1 MAVETLADF
10 YGLMRST
17 VPVRRA
23 LTEEVLDSRQP
34 ATDGVSRLREALSA
48 LEAIPAETAGQRLE
62 LETGRF
68 IHVDLGYETEE
79 LRKDVL
85 YLEEGEEALL
95 ANLAERHPE
104 LPDELSACVDAL
116 KRGFFQA
123 FVSDRDGTVNNYC
136 GRYASSVQSTY
147 NAVFLTRFA
156 RVRSRR
162 SVMLTSAP
170 LIDVGIADMSVSPN
184 DAFVLAGSKGRE
196 YLDRDGR
203 RREHP
208 IELEKQLRLD
218 TLNQRLDTLLQQ
230 PGNEVFT
237 LIGSGFQ
244 RKFGQTTIARQDI
257 GGSAP
262 RERSERFM
270 EEVRRFVRDLDPEE
284 AFFRVEDTG
293 LDLEIILTIEG
304 DEDGSPR
311 DFDKGHGVR
320 FLDRDVPL
328 TVERGACLVCG
339 DTASDLPMLEACLD
353 LAPHTRAVFVTRD
366 EELRERVRSILPEA
380 LFVGEPDTLVAAL
393 NALARGA
400 RA

>member
-23 LTEEVLDSRQP
+23 LAEETLASRP
-34 ATDGVSRLREALSA
+34 PTPDGVSRLREALSA
-48 LEAIPAETAGQRLE
+48 LEAIPVEAPGQRLE
-62 LETGRF
+62 LEQGRS

-95 ANLAERHPE
+95 ADLAERHPGFPEE
-104 LPDELSACVDAL
+104 LAVCVEAL

-162 SVMLTSAP
+162 SVILTSAP
-170 LIDVGIADMSVSPN
+170 LVDIGIADMSVTP
-184 DAFVLAGSKGRE
+184 AGTFVLAGSKGRE
-196 YLDRDGR
+196 YLDADGR

-218 TLNQRLDTLLQQ
+218 TLNQRMDALLKE

-237 LIGSGFQ
+237 MVGSGLQ

-257 GGSAP
+257 GGSIP
-262 RERSERFM
+262 SERSEQFM
-270 EEVRRFVRDLDPEE
+270 GEVRRLVRDLDPEE

-293 LDLEIILTIEG
+293 LDLEVILTV
-304 DEDGSPR
+304 DEDGDESPR

-328 TVERGACLVCG
+328 TVEHGACLVCG

-366 EELRERVRSILPEA
+366 DELRDRVRSVLPDA

-393 NALARGA
+393 NVLARSG
-400 RA
+400 RV